1 MDELIELLKECAE
14 VYKQFLEL
22 EYEKYDIVIK
32 NDIET
37 LDDIVSKEQVVFLK
51 MRGLEQKR
59 EKLIISMGMS
69 GKTFKEIIDY
79 LDNDE
84 KLLSEYEKLRSII
97 SEVKKISSLCKT
109 LIEVRLHRLDKAM
122 SQLGESENTYRNKEI
137 KNSSAKSLIISKK
150 V

>member
-1 MDELIELLKECAE
+1 MEELIELLKESAE

-22 EYEKYDIVIK
+22 EYKKYDIVIK
-32 NDIET
+32 NDVIS

-59 EKLIISMGMS
+59 EKLIVSFGMN
-69 GKTFKEIIDY
+69 GKTFKEIID
-79 LDNDE
+79 NQDE
-84 KLLSEYEKLRSII
+84 DENLLSEYQKLKSII

-122 SQLGESENTYRNKEI
+122 SQLGESENTYTNKEI
-137 KNSSAKSLIISKK
+137 KNGSAKSLIISKK
-150 V
+150 I

>member
-1 MDELIELLKECAE
+1 MEELIELLKESAE

-22 EYEKYDIVIK
+22 EYKKYDIVIK
-32 NDIET
+32 NDVIS

-59 EKLIISMGMS
+59 EKLIVSFGMN
-69 GKTFKEIIDY
+69 GKTFKEIID
-79 LDNDE
+79 NQDE
-84 KLLSEYEKLRSII
+84 DENLLSEYQNLKSII

-122 SQLGESENTYRNKEI
+122 SQLGESENTYTNKEI
-137 KNSSAKSLIISKK
+137 KNGSAKSLIISKRI
-150 V
+150 

>member
-1 MDELIELLKECAE
+1 MDELIELLKESAE

>member
-1 MDELIELLKECAE
+1 MDELIELLKESAE

-79 LDNDE
+79 LDKDE
-84 KLLSEYEKLRSII
+84 NLLSEYEKLKSII
-97 SEVKKISSLCKT
+97 SEVRKISSLCKT

>member
-1 MDELIELLKECAE
+1 MEELIELLKESAD

-22 EYEKYDIVIK
+22 EYTKYDIVIK
-32 NDIET
+32 NDIEK

-59 EKLIISMGMS
+59 EKLIISMGMN

-79 LDNDE
+79 LDKDE
-84 KLLSEYEKLRSII
+84 NLLSEYEKLKSII
-97 SEVKKISSLCKT
+97 SEVRKISSLCKT

-122 SQLGESENTYRNKEI
+122 SQLGESENTYTNKEI
-137 KNSSAKSLIISKK
+137 KNGSAKSLIISKK

>member
-1 MDELIELLKECAE
+1 MEELIELLKESAE

-22 EYEKYDIVIK
+22 EYKKYDIVIK
-32 NDIET
+32 NDIST

-59 EKLIISMGMS
+59 EKLVVSLGMN
-69 GKTFKEIIDY
+69 GRTFKEIID
-79 LDNDE
+79 DQDE
-84 KLLSEYEKLRSII
+84 DENLLSEYQNLKSII

-122 SQLGESENTYRNKEI
+122 SQLGENENTYTNKEI
-137 KNSSAKSLIISKK
+137 KNGSAKSLIISKK
-150 V
+150 I

>member
-1 MDELIELLKECAE
+1 MEELIELLKESAE

-22 EYEKYDIVIK
+22 EYKKYDIVIK
-32 NDIET
+32 NDVIS

-59 EKLIISMGMS
+59 EKLIVSFGMN
-69 GKTFKEIIDY
+69 GKTFKEIID
-79 LDNDE
+79 NQDE
-84 KLLSEYEKLRSII
+84 DENLLSEYQNLKSII

-122 SQLGESENTYRNKEI
+122 SQLGESENTYTNKEI
-137 KNSSAKSLIISKK
+137 KNGSAKSLIISKK
-150 V
+150 I

>member
-1 MDELIELLKECAE
+1 MDELIELLKESAE

-137 KNSSAKSLIISKK
+137 KSGSAKSLIISKK
-150 V
+150 I